1 MKQEILK
8 KYANKKK
15 RSRLL
20 PFIKEIKLLL
30 EHDATQVSIVEYL
43 KDEQNVIISQPV
55 LSTFIKRYIEKNAL
69 SKQSKIVINKEKQE
83 INEPEKPIENK
94 KTSIFL

>member
-20 PFIKEIKLLL
+20 PFIKDIKILL
-30 EHDATQVSIVEYL
+30 ENDATQNSIVEYL
-43 KDEQNVIISQPV
+43 KDEQNVIVSQPV
-55 LSTFIKRYIEKNAL
+55 LSTFIKRHIKKDAL

-83 INEPEKPIENK
+83 TNEPEKPIENK
-94 KTSIFL
+94 KTSIFI